1 MQFPEL
7 AYENEAFIFEERE
20 KREMEKFFV
29 YLTFFHFCL
38 CSPAPST
45 HGIFQARMLEWIAIS
60 PSRDPTS
67 VFCVSCV
74 GKRSLPLAPPG
85 KPPVYP
91 YLFVYFTLRSFNVL

>member
-45 HGIFQARMLEWIAIS
+45 HGIFQARMLECIAIS

-74 GKRSLPLAPPG
+74 GKRFLTTSPTWEAPCISISICIFHT
-85 KPPVYP
+85 KE
-91 YLFVYFTLRSFNVL
+91 S